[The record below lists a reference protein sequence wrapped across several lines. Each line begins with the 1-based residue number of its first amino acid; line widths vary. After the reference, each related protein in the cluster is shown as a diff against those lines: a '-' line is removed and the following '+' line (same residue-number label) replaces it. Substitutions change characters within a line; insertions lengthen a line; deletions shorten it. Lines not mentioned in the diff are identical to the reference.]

1 MTCECGLPAADRNR
15 RHHRLSV
22 YHRRHRRIRRLLSNN
37 SIRFADIGDKFGIT
51 RERGPPRS
59 LGTLGMES
67 GRQRQ
72 EQRVLGVKF
81 PERDGNFSLVK
92 SFR

>member
-1 MTCECGLPAADRNR
+1 MTCECGFPAADRNR

-51 RERGPPRS
+51 RNGHDKIARH
-59 LGTLGMES
+59 LGMNQDAS
-67 GRQRQ
+67 DRNNACWG
-72 EQRVLGVKF
+72 
-81 PERDGNFSLVK
+81 
-92 SFR
+92 